1 MALLLIQKM
10 EKNWLLII
18 SILFIGCIQ
27 NTDPSYLIPQDTLKA
42 ILTDVYGDESLVS
55 LKNNTNDTIQ
65 KKLTTTLEKYQVADT
80 IYKKTLLFYIQNPD
94 KLLEIIE
101 DIESSKES

>member
-1 MALLLIQKM
+1 
-10 EKNWLLII
+10 LII

-27 NTDPSYLIPQDTLKA
+27 NTDPSYLIPQDTFKA
-42 ILTDVYGDESLVS
+42 ILIDVYGDESIVA

-65 KKLTTTLEKYQVADT
+65 KKLTTTLEKYQVSDT
-80 IYKKTLLFYIQNPD
+80 IYKKTLLFYVQNPD